1 MPSGSPVFVWSNI
14 VSALA
19 DEIAKEII
27 RSSKPKPYSRSPFRK
42 IQVARM
48 QETKSNNEGGSGVEM
63 GSFTVIVSI
72 KVTVGALEKET

>member
-1 MPSGSPVFVWSNI
+1 VPPGSPVFVWSNT

-19 DEIAKEII
+19 GEIATAMI
-27 RSSKPKPYSRSPFRK
+27 RRSKPKPYSRSPLRK
-42 IQVARM
+42 IHIARM
-48 QETKSNNEGGSGVEM
+48 PETKSNNEGGSGVEM